1 MCQLGKCPLSV
12 DTFPNI
18 DYYYYISNL
27 QETQMLFT
35 QTTKN
40 SGTNV
45 TDTQILRTINDAG
58 RINLTDIV
66 KTLNPNFD
74 FDNVPKTNYRYQI
87 NNLVNEG
94 HIDYTMKGKRRNEYF
109 IKGQYV
115 EKSKRVIF
123 SKFVSAMR
131 TAKWL

>member
-1 MCQLGKCPLSV
+1 
-12 DTFPNI
+12 
-18 DYYYYISNL
+18 
-27 QETQMLFT
+27 MLFT
-35 QTTKN
+35 QTYKN

-45 TDTQILRTINDAG
+45 TDTEILRTINNAG

-87 NNLVNEG
+87 DKLVRDG
-94 HIDYTMKGKRRNEYF
+94 LVDFSMHKKKRNEYF

-123 SKFVSAMR
+123 AKFIKDMKLAMVS
-131 TAKWL
+131 

>member
-1 MCQLGKCPLSV
+1 MEV
-12 DTFPNI
+12 
-18 DYYYYISNL
+18 
-27 QETQMLFT
+27 QMLT
-35 QTTKN
+35 QTTHN

-87 NNLVNEG
+87 DKLVRAGLVDFN
-94 HIDYTMKGKRRNEYF
+94 MKKKRRNEYF

-123 SKFVSAMR
+123 AKFIRDLKA
-131 TAKWL
+131 AL

>member
-1 MCQLGKCPLSV
+1 
-12 DTFPNI
+12 
-18 DYYYYISNL
+18 
-27 QETQMLFT
+27 MLT

-45 TDTQILRTINDAG
+45 TDTQILRTINNAG

-66 KTLNPNFD
+66 KTLNPDFD

-87 NNLVNEG
+87 NKLVKEG
-94 HIDYTMKGKRRNEYF
+94 QVDYTMKGKKRDEYF

-123 SKFVSAMR
+123 SRFVNDMM

>member
-1 MCQLGKCPLSV
+1 
-12 DTFPNI
+12 
-18 DYYYYISNL
+18 
-27 QETQMLFT
+27 MLFT

-66 KTLNPNFD
+66 KAVNPDFD
-74 FDNVPKTNYRYQI
+74 FVNCPKTHYRYKLDQ
-87 NNLVNEG
+87 LVKAG
-94 HIDYTMKGKRRNEYF
+94 HIGFTKNKRGRNLYF
-109 IKGQYV
+109 LKSGGYV

-123 SKFVSAMR
+123 ARFLKDMKAALYYSVNSAE
-131 TAKWL
+131 

>member
-1 MCQLGKCPLSV
+1 
-12 DTFPNI
+12 
-18 DYYYYISNL
+18 
-27 QETQMLFT
+27 MLFT

-45 TDTQILRTINDAG
+45 TDTQILRTINNAG
-58 RINLTDIV
+58 KINLTDIV

-87 NNLVNEG
+87 DKLVRDG
-94 HIDYTMKGKRRNEYF
+94 LVDFTMHKKRRNEYF
-109 IKGQYV
+109 IRGQYV

-123 SKFVSAMR
+123 AKFLRDMKA
-131 TAKWL
+131 AL

>member
-1 MCQLGKCPLSV
+1 
-12 DTFPNI
+12 
-18 DYYYYISNL
+18 
-27 QETQMLFT
+27 MLFT

-66 KTLNPNFD
+66 KTLNPDFD

-87 NNLVNEG
+87 NRLVNEG
-94 HIDYTMKGKRRNEYF
+94 HIDYTMKGKKRNEYF
-109 IKGQYV
+109 IKTQYV

>member
-1 MCQLGKCPLSV
+1 
-12 DTFPNI
+12 
-18 DYYYYISNL
+18 
-27 QETQMLFT
+27 MLT

-45 TDTQILRTINDAG
+45 TDTQILRTINND
-58 RINLTDIV
+58 
-66 KTLNPNFD
+66 FD

-87 NNLVNEG
+87 NKLVKEG
-94 HIDYTMKGKRRNEYF
+94 QVDYTMKGKKRDEYF

-123 SKFVSAMR
+123 SRFVNDMM

>member
-1 MCQLGKCPLSV
+1 
-12 DTFPNI
+12 
-18 DYYYYISNL
+18 
-27 QETQMLFT
+27 MLT
-35 QTTKN
+35 QTTIKN

-45 TDTQILRTINDAG
+45 TDTEILRTINNAG
-58 RINLTDIV
+58 KINLTDIV

-87 NNLVNEG
+87 DKLVRDGLVDFN
-94 HIDYTMKGKRRNEYF
+94 MNKKRRNEYF

-123 SKFVSAMR
+123 AKFLRDMKA
-131 TAKWL
+131 AL